1 MATQDELI
9 QAELDWTIEQLE
21 AKEAQ
26 ADEWEQQAEETQET
40 VEQPTGEKAGTETA
54 NAGTETA
61 TQKKDSV
68 AKLLKQRNEARAEVE
83 ELKSKIQNTAELEA
97 KVKEL
102 EESIASQVLEKE
114 AQEEKEAFY
123 NQYPNAKGHEADIDK
138 IRTEKDLSY
147 SEAFQLYA
155 AQNDPTLLMDEQY
168 RNKTQS
174 WATITWVAKTETTV
188 KTPKTMEDFAN
199 MSDDDFLAWSDGVAQ
214 KERLAKWLLK

>member
-1 MATQDELI
+1 MAFRR
-9 QAELDWTIEQLE
+9 
-21 AKEAQ
+21 
-26 ADEWEQQAEETQET
+26 QQGMDFIRPFE
-40 VEQPTGEKAGTETA
+40 
-54 NAGTETA
+54 
-61 TQKKDSV
+61 
-68 AKLLKQRNEARAEVE
+68 
-83 ELKSKIQNTAELEA
+83 
-97 KVKEL
+97 
-102 EESIASQVLEKE
+102 
-114 AQEEKEAFY
+114 
-123 NQYPNAKGHEADIDK
+123 K